1 VALAAIVL
9 AVGALA
15 WGSSSVPVVQSAGNP
30 LYLHGTGLSPGCVP
44 STMDQA
50 VGVRGTACLVSA
62 SGTTSDFGFTNLPS
76 QTVSAG
82 VWTFTMYWTGGS
94 GATNDTV
101 TVSVGTVA
109 GVSCAGFVAT
119 IPNGGTT
126 WTTTFG
132 TNGVH
137 TTSPFTVS
145 TSASQAALVIPAGGS
160 LCLRVALSHGT
171 GGATSMTYDGTAGV
185 ADTQLIPPST
195 VVPEALLGFLGVAL
209 AIPLITGRRRLVSVF
224 RVRR

>member
-1 VALAAIVL
+1 MVLAALVL
-9 AVGALA
+9 AVGALVWESA
-15 WGSSSVPVVQSAGNP
+15 SVPVVQSAGNP
-30 LYLHGTGLSPGCVP
+30 LYLHGTGAAPGCSP
-44 STMDQA
+44 ATMDQA
-50 VGVRGTACLVSA
+50 VGVRATPCSVSA
-62 SGTTSDFGFTNLPS
+62 SGTTSVFAFSSLPS

-82 VWTFTMYWTGGS
+82 VWSFTMYWTGGT
-94 GATNDTV
+94 GATKDTV
-101 TVSVGTVA
+101 TVSVGAVA
-109 GVSCAGFVAT
+109 GASCAGFVAT

-132 TNGVH
+132 TNGVN

-171 GGATSMTYDGTAGV
+171 GGATSMTYDGLAGV

-209 AIPLITGRRRLVSVF
+209 AIPLMTGRRRLLSLL
-224 RVRR
+224 RARR